1 MKLFNEMV
9 KLTMPLVPKPIV
21 RRVAD
26 RYIAGDRLDD
36 AVSVVRRMN
45 DRGMRATIDLLGES
59 VDDREKIIATVEGY
73 KEILRTIKAEGLDSN
88 VSIKATAF
96 GLKMDYDFC
105 KSNISELVEEA
116 RSVGN
121 FVRLDMEDYTCTDDT
136 LRLYRELRADFGER
150 VGAVIQAYLRR
161 TVADARALAAEK
173 ANVRLCKGIYVEP
186 RRVSYRDMACINA
199 NFDYALKLL
208 LAGGCYVGIATH
220 DEKRVQA
227 ALATIDVLGT
237 PPEQYEFQMLLG
249 VDQTLRDIIVEQG
262 YKLRIYVPF
271 GRDWYPY
278 STRRLKENPDMAGYV
293 VKAMFKRYEK

>member
-26 RYIAGDRLDD
+26 RYIAGDELAD
-36 AVSVVRRMN
+36 AVAVVRRMN
-45 DRGMRATIDLLGES
+45 DRGMCATVDLLGEE
-59 VDDREKIIATVEGY
+59 VDDREKVLATVEGY
-73 KEILRTIKAEGLDSN
+73 KEVLRTIKDEDLDSN
-88 VSIKATAF
+88 VSIKPTAF

-105 KSNISELVEEA
+105 KENVAALVEEA
-116 RSVGN
+116 GSVGN
-121 FVRLDMEDYTCTDDT
+121 FVRIDMEDYTCTDGT
-136 LRLYRELRADFGER
+136 LRLYRELRADFDER

-161 TVADARALAAEK
+161 TIADARALAAEK

-199 NFDYALKLL
+199 NFDYALKILL
-208 LAGGCYVGIATH
+208 DGGCYVGIATH

-227 ALATIDVLGT
+227 ALAIIDELGT
-237 PPEQYEFQMLLG
+237 LPEQYEFQMLLG
-249 VDQTLRDIIVEQG
+249 VDQELRDIIVEQG
-262 YKLRIYVPF
+262 HKLRIYVPF

-278 STRRLKENPDMAGYV
+278 STRRLKENPDMAGYI